1 MQYVVMIIDGS
12 FFTILITVV
21 NFIWSKLNRGLR
33 VLAWLENP
41 QIVHRSLEAVGV
53 SLNGHLDVEYVLVV
67 VGYHL
72 EDNNSK

>member
-1 MQYVVMIIDGS
+1 MQYVVIIIDRS
-12 FFTILITVV
+12 VFTILISVV

-41 QIVHRSLEAVGV
+41 QIVHSPLESVGV

-67 VGYHL
+67 VGYDL
-72 EDNNSK
+72 TDNKS